1 MPRTPMRFALQIALL
16 TVLLVGREFVR
27 ADAPA
32 ATAPASDEA
41 VKVEKAEVVVEYKR
55 FDPYHM
61 PTPPPPIEK
70 GEAAVTVYRF
80 GVEVDSKYSYT
91 QSAKAPPGPAKLDVT
106 VEEISVRLTLSVTV
120 WLPDNASKEL
130 AAHEEGHRWIAEKFY
145 ADAEQVVRPMAQR
158 WVGKKLKGEG
168 RDAKAAARFVTD
180 NDSQKTGEVYGAYG
194 YTPDKDVVRAP
205 MKMTTLPFSVDQLTW
220 DFTDM
225 SDTAGSMTIMW
236 DKTAASVPFRVGGS

>member
-1 MPRTPMRFALQIALL
+1 MRVAVVVLIVSVALAWPGDARGAAEGSDGEGIKIANGD
-16 TVLLVGREFVR
+16 VN
-27 ADAPA
+27 
-32 ATAPASDEA
+32 
-41 VKVEKAEVVVEYKR
+41 VEYKR

-106 VEEISVRLTLSVTV
+106 VEEISVKLSLSVTI

-158 WVGKKLKGEG
+158 WIGKKLKGEG
-168 RDAKAAARFVTD
+168 RDAKAAARSAIDALSGKLCQDYLDAINGPCERVQVIYDRVTD
-180 NDSQKTGEVYGAYG
+180 HGRNVRPGATEG
-194 YTPDKDVVRAP
+194 MEQALAEARKDE
-205 MKMTTLPFSVDQLTW
+205 K
-220 DFTDM
+220 
-225 SDTAGSMTIMW
+225 
-236 DKTAASVPFRVGGS
+236 K

>member
-1 MPRTPMRFALQIALL
+1 MRVA
-16 TVLLVGREFVR
+16 VLVVLAAVAIGWG
-27 ADAPA
+27 PA
-32 ATAPASDEA
+32 ARAASDGEGIKIA
-41 VKVEKAEVVVEYKR
+41 RDEVKVEYKR

-106 VEEISVRLTLSVTV
+106 VEEISVKLSLSVTV

-145 ADAEQVVRPMAQR
+145 ADAEQVARPMAQK

-168 RDAKAAARFVTD
+168 RDAKAAARSAID
-180 NDSQKTGEVYGAYG
+180 ALSG
-194 YTPDKDVVRAP
+194 
-205 MKMTTLPFSVDQLTW
+205 
-220 DFTDM
+220 
-225 SDTAGSMTIMW
+225 
-236 DKTAASVPFRVGGS
+236 